1 MVGMLRPFD
10 RIERIAHGVIG
21 AAIEVHRL
29 LGPGL
34 LEDVYRDC
42 LAVELGLRG
51 FSVEREVRVPIVY
64 KRRAIKTPLKLDL
77 LVDREV
83 VVEVKAVESLHSVH
97 EAQVITYLTLSGYQA
112 GLLMN
117 FNEILLKNG
126 LRRFDHPD
134 RYRKK
139 SE

>member
-1 MVGMLRPFD
+1 MLRPVD

-21 AAIEVHRL
+21 AAIEAHRL
-29 LGPGL
+29 MGPGL
-34 LEDVYRDC
+34 LEGVYRDC

-51 FSVEREVRVPIVY
+51 FSVERDVRVPIIY
-64 KRRAIKTPLKLDL
+64 KGQSISTPLKLDL
-77 LVDREV
+77 LVDRQV
-83 VVEVKAVESLHSVH
+83 VVEVKAVESLHPVH
-97 EAQVITYLTLSGYQA
+97 EAQVITYLTLSGHQA

>member
-1 MVGMLRPFD
+1 MLRPFD

-29 LGPGL
+29 MGPGL
-34 LEDVYRDC
+34 LEGVYCDC

-51 FSVEREVRVPIVY
+51 FLVERDVRVPLLY
-64 KRRAIKTPLKLDL
+64 KGQSINTPLKLDL

-83 VVEVKAVESLHSVH
+83 VVEVKAVESLHPVH
-97 EAQVITYLTLSGYQA
+97 EAQVITYLALSGYQA

-126 LRRFDHPD
+126 LRRLDHPD

-139 SE
+139 TE

>member
-1 MVGMLRPFD
+1 MLRPFD

-21 AAIEVHRL
+21 AA
-29 LGPGL
+29 
-34 LEDVYRDC
+34 
-42 LAVELGLRG
+42 VELGLRG
-51 FSVEREVRVPIVY
+51 FVVERGVRVPLVY
-64 KRRAIKTPLKLDL
+64 KGQSVSTPLKLDL
-77 LVDREV
+77 LVDREI
-83 VVEVKAVESLHSVH
+83 VVEVKAVESLHPVH

-126 LRRFDHPD
+126 LRRLDHPD